1 MPLPYDPSRRHSLG
15 GAAGSPQQY
24 PPPGGFASA
33 RDGGAIGGES
43 RYPGALEHPPA
54 PPSFA
59 SRNMPP
65 PSPPQAGN
73 ASSTSSILGP
83 APRGPPTASPFAG
96 IRDLAS
102 LSSGPAPHRTSGG
115 MSISSI
121 LGGGEDTRKPA
132 ASPHSSGSLPQ
143 SAQLPPMQPPSP
155 GRARSSSMRE
165 GYSGAARELS
175 PGRVGPLGEPRPASA
190 ALGHD
195 RFASDS
201 RRDEMFRSSQPPR
214 ESAHSFRAFK
224 APPERSPHMNG
235 NGNGALGRP
244 SSQPVEPGPTR
255 SLDDFGR
262 RDEPSGGRLGVF
274 RAFGDGSYKTM
285 KDNMPTPRQD
295 PSPFQNGMGPTSQP
309 LNRSTFGSPMMHHN
323 GREQPAAPYQQVHY
337 GPPTREEQPGMFRPA
352 YHPPPQ
358 TVLEQARESIEN
370 RQHQDLRREYHPA
383 SPPVS
388 DLAQL
393 DRYRNS
399 FHERPLTYEEHQ
411 RMEAHGPNRK
421 GSDGSVHRAVLNISP
436 ELNRKGRNS
445 PLPQAVQGAQP
456 KHVGP
461 GGDNPGI
468 KSEFGRMF
476 SGLGSGVGSAT
487 PTPQQHANGTT
498 TPSRMTPSRN
508 TEGVDNARADN
519 EDGRGGSKSGRGGKK
534 NRRPREEVE
543 RGEAEIFD
551 GRMTPSLSQRGN
563 KRSKTAHHHHHH
575 AHHHHHHHAQHEH
588 PDAQQPNPFNT
599 IRFPSNPLSH
609 SSLITHPTHHHH
621 HHHGAHTHQ
630 PPHHHHHP
638 PRPLPVFRKPTT
650 TINSKKLIEE
660 VAQRPRNHLGSHLY
674 EAEVSTLSA
683 SAPSDPRTSFASTM
697 KPIPNFSGQENS
709 TYMIRVPRWYLTRTK
724 EEIDAGEINRL
735 EEICKRRQVFGSEV
749 YTDDSD
755 VVAAAVH
762 SGWLK
767 GDFGDWNE
775 DLQEV
780 CREEDHAEH
789 VQDKEKEHPSKL
801 QNGDGIKDESPLSL
815 SSKPPKPVIPPS
827 NYDAHITILIL
838 PPLESYASTNQHHIL
853 SREWS
858 KDTPHDGMSFIIHR
872 IDFVNEG
879 ASGRSLPRGAKA
891 RKARLAMEEVKRQE
905 AAKAL
910 IMLPGFIG
918 VGA

>member
-1 MPLPYDPSRRHSLG
+1 
-15 GAAGSPQQY
+15 
-24 PPPGGFASA
+24 
-33 RDGGAIGGES
+33 
-43 RYPGALEHPPA
+43 
-54 PPSFA
+54 
-59 SRNMPP
+59 
-65 PSPPQAGN
+65 
-73 ASSTSSILGP
+73 
-83 APRGPPTASPFAG
+83 
-96 IRDLAS
+96 
-102 LSSGPAPHRTSGG
+102 
-115 MSISSI
+115 
-121 LGGGEDTRKPA
+121 
-132 ASPHSSGSLPQ
+132 
-143 SAQLPPMQPPSP
+143 
-155 GRARSSSMRE
+155 MRE
-165 GYSGAARELS
+165 GYSGAARDLS

-195 RFASDS
+195 RFAADS
-201 RRDEMFRSSQPPR
+201 RREEMFRSSQPPR

-224 APPERSPHMNG
+224 APPERSPLMNG
-235 NGNGALGRP
+235 ISALGRP
-244 SSQPVEPGPTR
+244 SSQPIEPGPTR
-255 SLDDFGR
+255 SLDDFAR

-295 PSPFQNGMGPTSQP
+295 PSPFQNGTGPTSQP
-309 LNRSTFGSPMMHHN
+309 LNRPPFGSPMMHHA
-323 GREQPAAPYQQVHY
+323 GREQPPVPYPQVFY
-337 GPPTREEQPGMFRPA
+337 GPQPREEQPGMFRPA

-370 RQHQDLRREYHPA
+370 RQHQDLRREYHPS
-383 SPPVS
+383 SPPIS
-388 DLAQL
+388 DLALL
-393 DRYRNS
+393 DRYRNG

-411 RMEAHGPNRK
+411 RMEAHGPYRK

-456 KHVGP
+456 KHIGP

-487 PTPQQHANGTT
+487 PTPQQYANGTT
-498 TPSRMTPSRN
+498 TPSRLTPSRN
-508 TEGVDNARADN
+508 MEGAEIARADN
-519 EDGRGGSKSGRGGKK
+519 ENDRGGLKSGRGGKK
-534 NRRPREEVE
+534 TRRPREEVE

-575 AHHHHHHHAQHEH
+575 AHHHHHHHAQQHEH
-588 PDAQQPNPFNT
+588 ADAQHPNPFNT
-599 IRFPSNPLSH
+599 IRFPSNPLSQ

-621 HHHGAHTHQ
+621 HHHGAHAHQ

-650 TINSKKLIEE
+650 TINSKQLLEE
-660 VAQRPRNHLGSHLY
+660 VAHHPRNHLGSHLY
-674 EAEVSTLSA
+674 EADVSTLSV

-697 KPIPNFSGQENS
+697 KPIPNFAGQENS
-709 TYMIRVPRWYLTRTK
+709 TYMIRVPRWYIARTK
-724 EEIDAGEINRL
+724 EEIEAGELNRL
-735 EEICKRRQVFGSEV
+735 EEICKRRQVFGTDI

-780 CREEDHAEH
+780 CRDEDHAEH
-789 VQDKEKEHPSKL
+789 TQEKEKEKEKEKDDAPPPKV
-801 QNGDGIKDESPLSL
+801 QNGTFSIKDESPLSL
-815 SSKPPKPVIPPS
+815 PSKPSKPIVPPS

-838 PPLESYASTNQHHIL
+838 PPLESYASTSQHHIL

-858 KDTPHDGMSFIIHR
+858 KNAPHDGMSFAIHR

-879 ASGRSLPRGAKA
+879 AASRSLPRGAKA
-891 RKARLAMEEVKRQE
+891 RKARMAVEEAKRQE

-910 IMLPGFIG
+910 LGLGGSGGGAAIG